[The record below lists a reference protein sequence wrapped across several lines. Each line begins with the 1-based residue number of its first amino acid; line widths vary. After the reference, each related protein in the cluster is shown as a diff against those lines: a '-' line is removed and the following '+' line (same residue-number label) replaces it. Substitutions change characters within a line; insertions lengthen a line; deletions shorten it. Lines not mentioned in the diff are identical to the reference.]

1 MVHLRLKVYNKNDMD
16 GSAFWADFASLQ
28 PGEISPAAGKDSTA
42 IPPPI
47 FFLLVTISGMLYA
60 IYFTRN

>member
-28 PGEISPAAGKDSTA
+28 PGEISPAAGKDSAA

-47 FFLLVTISGMLYA
+47 FFLFVTIS
-60 IYFTRN
+60 